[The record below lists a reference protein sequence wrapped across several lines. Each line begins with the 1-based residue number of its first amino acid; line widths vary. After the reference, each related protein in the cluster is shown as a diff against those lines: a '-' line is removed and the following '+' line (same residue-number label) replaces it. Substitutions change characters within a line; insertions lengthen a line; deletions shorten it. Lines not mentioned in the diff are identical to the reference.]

1 MFVGTC
7 GFGSTGS
14 SAVSD
19 YLKEF
24 DCNQVLDRIEFT
36 IAYGT
41 DGLTDLER
49 HLMFPTG
56 RAAEG
61 TAAII
66 RFRLK
71 MRNDARYLSSKRK
84 TGLSVGKI
92 SKITDEYLDSITQ
105 LYWKGYQNYK
115 NSFWHL
121 QFGRRV
127 MKSRIVPL
135 IEKITKKKYLWYPFE
150 DLPFSVK
157 PENFYSESQK
167 FIKRLL
173 TAMNADFSKNIV
185 MDQPFSGPNPQASF
199 PFFDDPFAIVV
210 DRDPRDNYIFAKTKL
225 RGVYTFMPTENVHDF
240 IKYYRASRDNQP
252 YKSSDKRVMNIQFE
266 EMVYDYDSATE
277 KIRNFLGLPVNPCP
291 KSIFDPA
298 LSVANT
304 QTFKRFPQF
313 NDEVRIIEKELPEYL
328 FDFGKYPEPDLTGE
342 MFYGKSPKNK

>member
-1 MFVGTC
+1 MFIGTC

-24 DCNQVLDRIEFT
+24 DCNQVLDKVEFT

-41 DGLTDLER
+41 DGLADLEK
-49 HLMFPTG
+49 HLMFP
-56 RAAEG
+56 AARSSEG

-71 MRNDARYLSSKRK
+71 MKGLTRYLSKNTS
-84 TGLSVGKI
+84 LSAGQI
-92 SKITDEYLDSITQ
+92 SRLTDEYLDSITE
-105 LYWKGYQNYK
+105 LYWKGYQNYSG
-115 NSFWHL
+115 SFWHL
-121 QFGRRV
+121 QFGRKI
-127 MKSRIVPL
+127 MKARIVPI
-135 IEKITKKKYLWYPFE
+135 IEKITKKKYEGYPFE

-157 PENFYSESQK
+157 PDNFYPETQK
-167 FIKRLL
+167 FIKNLL

-199 PFFDDPFAIVV
+199 PFFEDPFAIVV
-210 DRDPRDNYIFAKTKL
+210 DRDPRDNYVFAKTKL
-225 RGVYTFMPTENVHDF
+225 LGVYTFMPTENVHDF
-240 IKYYRASRDNQP
+240 IKYYRALRDNQP
-252 YKSSDKRVMNIQFE
+252 YKNQGKRVLNIQFE
-266 EMVYDYDSATE
+266 EMVYDYDLATE
-277 KIRNFLGLPVNPCP
+277 KIRNFLELPANPHP

-298 LSVANT
+298 MSIANT

-313 NDEVRIIEKELPEYL
+313 KDEVAIIEKELPEYL
-328 FDFGKYPEPDLTGE
+328 FDFGKYPEPDLTGK